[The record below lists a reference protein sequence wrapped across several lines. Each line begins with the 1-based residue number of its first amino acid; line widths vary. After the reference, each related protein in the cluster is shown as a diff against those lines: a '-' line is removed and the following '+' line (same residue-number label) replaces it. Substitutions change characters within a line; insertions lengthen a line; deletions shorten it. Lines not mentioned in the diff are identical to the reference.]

1 MDFKKLFVVPSPY
14 TVIALVILLA
24 ALATWLLPA
33 GAYQQLSYDAESKE
47 FTVKSTKSSRTLPAT
62 QETLTD
68 LGISIGLE
76 KFTGGGIYK
85 PIAVP
90 GTYER
95 LEAKPQGAAA
105 IAQSPVKGIY
115 EAMDVILFVLIIG
128 GFIGVF
134 KASGMF
140 EAGVQW
146 LARKLKGRES
156 WLIVIVTLLIAL
168 GGTTFGMA
176 EETLAFYPILVPV
189 FLAAGYDALVPV
201 AAIYVGSSIGTMFST
216 VNPFSVIIAS
226 DAAGVTWTNGLEIR
240 LAMLLVGTLICLW
253 YLLRYARRIKADPTR
268 SMLHG
273 KDIHPPAA
281 APSGEA
287 AGGNHV
293 MDRKKWL
300 LALLFAATFA
310 VMIVGVSRLHW
321 WFLEMTTLFLVSAI
335 VTGFV
340 MWKGEKLFVHS
351 FIKGAEEMLGVAI
364 IIGLARGVTI
374 VLNDGQVSDTLLY
387 SASNLVQGM
396 PPVAFI
402 FSLVVVYIVLT
413 FFISSSSGMAVLTMP
428 IMGPLANIAG
438 VPVEQVVNA
447 YLVGFGLMSFITP
460 TGLILPSL
468 VMVDVSFGTWLKFIL
483 PLLGILLAVSLL
495 FLAAGVMV

>member
-1 MDFKKLFVVPSPY
+1 MIFKKSFIVPSPY
-14 TVIALVILLA
+14 TVIAIVILLA
-24 ALATWLLPA
+24 AAATWLLPA
-33 GAYQQLSYDAESKE
+33 GSYQQLTYDKDGNQ
-47 FTVKSTKSSRTLPAT
+47 FTVTGHSENHNLPAT
-62 QETLTD
+62 QESLTE
-68 LGISIGLE
+68 LGISIDLE
-76 KFTGGGIYK
+76 KFTGGSIYK

-90 GTYER
+90 GTYSR
-95 LEAKPQGAAA
+95 LEAKPQGPVE
-105 IAQSPVKGIY
+105 IAESPVKGIY

-140 EAGVQW
+140 EAGIQW

-156 WLIVIVTLLIAL
+156 WLIIIVTTLIAL

-201 AAIYVGSSIGTMFST
+201 AVIYTGSSIGTMFST

-226 DAAGVTWTNGLEIR
+226 DAAGVTWTNGLEMR
-240 LAMLLVGTLICLW
+240 LALLVLGTVICIW
-253 YLLRYARRIKADPTR
+253 YIMRYAGRVKTDPAR
-268 SMLHG
+268 SMLFG
-273 KDIHPPAA
+273 KNINPPAA
-281 APSGEA
+281 APTPGDSGGE
-287 AGGNHV
+287 HI
-293 MDRKKWL
+293 MDQKKWF
-300 LALLFAATFA
+300 LALIFAATFII
-310 VMIVGVSRLHW
+310 MIAGVSRLHW
-321 WFLEMTTLFLVSAI
+321 WFLEMTTLFFVAAI

-340 MWKGEKLFVHS
+340 MWKGEKLFIHS

-387 SASNLVQGM
+387 HASNLVTGM

-402 FSLVVVYIVLT
+402 VSLVFVYLVLT
-413 FFISSSSGMAVLTMP
+413 IFISSSSGMAVLTMP
-428 IMGPLANIAG
+428 IMGPLANVAG
-438 VPVEQVVNA
+438 IPAEHVVNA

-460 TGLILPSL
+460 TGLVLPSL
-468 VMVDVSFGTWLKFIL
+468 VMVDVNFGTWLKFIM
-483 PLLGILLAVSLL
+483 PLLGILLAFSLL
-495 FLAAGVMV
+495 FLMLNVM